1 MTDTRS
7 VSSRDVDILAE
18 IAQQYA
24 NIPQERLESLLAELS
39 ETAKDIALALVN
51 QRPSADPVIAGT
63 AEGLRQW
70 AQENRLPQTVGQ

>member
-1 MTDTRS
+1 MADTRS

-24 NIPQERLESLLAELS
+24 SIPQDRFESLLAELS
-39 ETAKDIALALVN
+39 DTAKDIALALVN

-63 AEGLRQW
+63 ADGLREW
-70 AQENRLPQTVGQ
+70 AQGNRLPQAVGQ

>member
-39 ETAKDIALALVN
+39 RQ
-51 QRPSADPVIAGT
+51 QRISLWRWSTSAHPPI
-63 AEGLRQW
+63 
-70 AQENRLPQTVGQ
+70 P